1 MSFLTVPE
9 MAALGLKGF
18 GSNVSISRYA
28 RLYNPSNILLGNNVR
43 IDDFCILASGSKPF
57 ILEDYIHIAG
67 GVYIYGH
74 AGFHMKKYANI
85 SSGTKVYT
93 QSDSYCGN
101 YMIGPTI
108 PIKYKNVYGHP
119 LVIEKHVIVG
129 TGTTILPGAVIGEG
143 VAIGANS
150 LITKE
155 CKPWGIYVGA
165 PAKFVK
171 ERSRHVLEL
180 EKELA

>member
-1 MSFLTVPE
+1 
-9 MAALGLKGF
+9 
-18 GSNVSISRYA
+18 
-28 RLYNPSNILLGNNVR
+28 
-43 IDDFCILASGSKPF
+43 
-57 ILEDYIHIAG
+57 
-67 GVYIYGH
+67 
-74 AGFHMKKYANI
+74 
-85 SSGTKVYT
+85 VYT

-101 YMIGPTI
+101 YMVGPTV
-108 PIKYKNVYGHP
+108 PIKYRNVYGQP

-129 TGTTILPGAVIGEG
+129 TGSTILPGAVIGEG

-165 PAKFVK
+165 PAKYVK